1 MAFESLTERLS
12 GIFKKIR
19 GQARLTESNM
29 EDMLKEIRVALL
41 EADVN
46 YKVVKEFTSNVKE
59 KALGQDVLSKL
70 NPSQMLVKIVHDELI
85 ELLGSDDSEINYQTG
100 RPTIIML
107 VGLQGSGKTT
117 TAGKLA
123 YLLKNKLKKKVL
135 LAACDVYR
143 PAAIDQLDQ
152 IAKSVGVD
160 IVNMGTKVN
169 PVDIAKAAKKK
180 AYDDDYHVLIIDT
193 AGRLQI
199 DETLMDELNN
209 IKHDVEPQEILLLV
223 DAAAGQDAV
232 NVANAFNDKISLTGC
247 IMSKLDGD
255 ARGGAALSIRHMTG
269 VPIKFTGVGE
279 KVTDLD
285 IFHPDR
291 MADRILG
298 MGDVMTLVEKAQEQI
313 DEKEAK
319 KQAAK
324 LMSGK
329 FDLDDMMAQMRQI
342 HKLGSLRGLL
352 KLIPGMPK
360 ITEEQTEMAE
370 REMRSFEIVINSMTK
385 EERAHPEIFK
395 FSRKQRVANGSG
407 TSLQQVNKVLK
418 KYEQMK
424 EMMKQMEQYK
434 KSGRMPPGGFGG
446 MGGMGGMGGFP
457 GM

>member
-12 GIFKKIR
+12 GIFKKLR
-19 GQARLTESNM
+19 GQARLTEANM

-46 YKVVKEFTSNVKE
+46 YKVVKEFTTNVKE
-59 KALGQDVLSKL
+59 KALGQDVLNKL

-85 ELLGSDDSEINYQTG
+85 ELLGSDDAEIKYQTG

-117 TAGKLA
+117 TAGKLG

-135 LAACDVYR
+135 FAACDVYR

-152 IAKSVGVD
+152 LAKSIGVD

-169 PVDIAKAAKKK
+169 PVDIAKAAKQK
-180 AYDDDYHVLIIDT
+180 AYDEDYDVLIIDT

-199 DETLMDELNN
+199 DEPLMQELNN
-209 IKHDVEPQEILLLV
+209 IKNDIEPQEILLLV

-232 NVANAFNDKISLTGC
+232 NVANTFNDKLSLTGC

-269 VPIKFTGVGE
+269 VPIKFSGVGE

-298 MGDVMTLVEKAQEQI
+298 MGDVMTLVEKAQQEM

-319 KQAAK
+319 RAANK
-324 LMSGK
+324 MMSGK
-329 FDLDDMMAQMRQI
+329 FDLNDMLDNMKKIQKM
-342 HKLGSLRGLL
+342 GSFGGLL

-360 ITEEQTEMAE
+360 ITPEQQAAAE
-370 REMRSFEIVINSMTK
+370 KEMRNFEVIINSMTPY
-385 EERAHPEIFK
+385 ERANPDVFK
-395 FSRKQRVANGSG
+395 YSRKQRVSAGCG
-407 TSLQQVNKVLK
+407 KTIADVNKVLK

-424 EMMKQMEQYK
+424 AMMKQMDAYK
-434 KSGRMPPGGFGG
+434 KSGRMPPGGLGGLGG
-446 MGGMGGMGGFP
+446 MGGYPM
-457 GM
+457 

>member
-12 GIFKKIR
+12 GIFKKLR
-19 GQARLTESNM
+19 GQARLSESNM
-29 EDMLKEIRVALL
+29 DDMLKEIRVALL

-46 YKVVKEFTSNVKE
+46 YKVVKQFINNVKE
-59 KALGQDVLSKL
+59 KALGQEVLSKL
-70 NPSQMLVKIVHDELI
+70 NPSQMLVKIVHEELV
-85 ELLGSDDSEINYQTG
+85 ELLGSGQSEIKYQTG

-152 IAKSVGVD
+152 LAKSVGVD
-160 IVNMGTKVN
+160 IVNMGTKTN
-169 PVDIAKAAKKK
+169 PVDIAKEAKKK
-180 AYDDDYHVLIIDT
+180 ATADDYHVLIIDT

-209 IKHDVEPQEILLLV
+209 IKRTVEPQEILLLV

-232 NVANAFNDKISLTGC
+232 NVATAFNEKITLTGC
-247 IMSKLDGD
+247 VMSKLDGD
-255 ARGGAALSIRHMTG
+255 ARGGAALSIKHMTG

-285 IFHPDR
+285 VFYPDR

-319 KQAAK
+319 RTMNK
-324 LMSGK
+324 MMDGN
-329 FDLDDMMAQMRQI
+329 FDLNDMLTQLKQVS
-342 HKLGSLRGLL
+342 KLGSLGGLL

-360 ITEEQTEMAE
+360 ISSEQTEAAE
-370 REMRSFEIVINSMTK
+370 KEMRNLEVIVNSMTK
-385 EERAHPEIFK
+385 EERKHPEILK
-395 FSRKQRVANGSG
+395 YSRKQRIAQGSG
-407 TSLQQVNKVLK
+407 KTMQDINKVLK

-424 EMMKQMEQYK
+424 EVMKRMSSIK
-434 KSGRMPPGGFGG
+434 KSGKMPPGGFGG
-446 MGGMGGMGGFP
+446 MGGFGGFP

>member
-46 YKVVKEFTSNVKE
+46 YKVVKEFTNNVKE

-85 ELLGSDDSEINYQTG
+85 ELLGSDDAEIKYQTG

-135 LAACDVYR
+135 MAACDVYR

-180 AYDDDYHVLIIDT
+180 AYDEDYHVLIIDT

-199 DETLMDELNN
+199 DEALMDELNN
-209 IKHDVEPQEILLLV
+209 IKREVEPQEILLLV

-232 NVANAFNDKISLTGC
+232 NVANTFNDKISLTGV

-298 MGDVMTLVEKAQEQI
+298 MGDVMTLVEKAQEEF
-313 DEKEAK
+313 DEKEARK
-319 KQAAK
+319 AANK
-324 LMSGK
+324 MMSGK
-329 FDLDDMMAQMRQI
+329 FDLDDMLEQMRKVQ
-342 HKLGSLRGLL
+342 KMGSLGGLL

-360 ITEEQTEMAE
+360 ISPEQLAAGE
-370 REMRSFEIVINSMTK
+370 REMKNFEVIINSMTK
-385 EERAHPEIFK
+385 EEKQNPEIFK
-395 FSRKQRVANGSG
+395 YSRKIRVANGSG
-407 TSLQQVNKVLK
+407 KTVADINRVLK
-418 KYEQMK
+418 KYDQMK
-424 EMMKQMEQYK
+424 DMMKKMEQYRK
-434 KSGRMPPGGFGG
+434 TGRMPPGGFP
-446 MGGMGGMGGFP
+446 GMGGMGGFP

>member
-19 GQARLTESNM
+19 GQARLTEANM
-29 EDMLKEIRVALL
+29 EDMLNEIRVALL

-46 YKVVKEFTSNVKE
+46 YKVVKEFTTNVKE
-59 KALGQDVLSKL
+59 KALGQDVLNKL

-85 ELLGSDDSEINYQTG
+85 ELLGSDDAEIKYQTG

-117 TAGKLA
+117 TAGKLG

-135 LAACDVYR
+135 FAACDVYR

-152 IAKSVGVD
+152 LAKSIGVD

-180 AYDDDYHVLIIDT
+180 AYDEDYNVLVIDT

-199 DETLMDELNN
+199 DEALMEELNN
-209 IKHDVEPQEILLLV
+209 IKRDVEPNEILLLV

-232 NVANAFNDKISLTGC
+232 NVANTFNDKLSLTGV

-298 MGDVMTLVEKAQEQI
+298 MGDVMTLVEKAQ
-313 DEKEAK
+313 
-319 KQAAK
+319 
-324 LMSGK
+324 
-329 FDLDDMMAQMRQI
+329 
-342 HKLGSLRGLL
+342 
-352 KLIPGMPK
+352 
-360 ITEEQTEMAE
+360 
-370 REMRSFEIVINSMTK
+370 
-385 EERAHPEIFK
+385 
-395 FSRKQRVANGSG
+395 
-407 TSLQQVNKVLK
+407 
-418 KYEQMK
+418 
-424 EMMKQMEQYK
+424 
-434 KSGRMPPGGFGG
+434 
-446 MGGMGGMGGFP
+446 
-457 GM
+457 

>member
-29 EDMLKEIRVALL
+29 EEMLKEIRVALL

-46 YKVVKEFTSNVKE
+46 YKVVKEFTNNVKE

-70 NPSQMLVKIVHDELI
+70 NPSQMLVKIVHEELI
-85 ELLGSDDSEINYQTG
+85 ELLGSDDAEIKYQTG

-135 LAACDVYR
+135 MAACDVYR

-180 AYDDDYHVLIIDT
+180 AYDEDYHVLIIDT

-199 DETLMDELNN
+199 DEALMDELNN

-232 NVANAFNDKISLTGC
+232 NVANAFNDKI
-247 IMSKLDGD
+247 
-255 ARGGAALSIRHMTG
+255 
-269 VPIKFTGVGE
+269 
-279 KVTDLD
+279 
-285 IFHPDR
+285 
-291 MADRILG
+291 
-298 MGDVMTLVEKAQEQI
+298 
-313 DEKEAK
+313 
-319 KQAAK
+319 
-324 LMSGK
+324 
-329 FDLDDMMAQMRQI
+329 
-342 HKLGSLRGLL
+342 
-352 KLIPGMPK
+352 
-360 ITEEQTEMAE
+360 
-370 REMRSFEIVINSMTK
+370 
-385 EERAHPEIFK
+385 
-395 FSRKQRVANGSG
+395 
-407 TSLQQVNKVLK
+407 
-418 KYEQMK
+418 
-424 EMMKQMEQYK
+424 
-434 KSGRMPPGGFGG
+434 
-446 MGGMGGMGGFP
+446 
-457 GM
+457 

>member
-12 GIFKKIR
+12 GIFKKMR
-19 GQARLTESNM
+19 GQARLTEANM
-29 EDMLKEIRVALL
+29 DDMLREIRVALL

-46 YKVVKEFTSNVKE
+46 YKVVKEFINNVKE
-59 KALGQDVLSKL
+59 KAIGQDVLGKL
-70 NPSQMLVKIVHDELI
+70 NPSQMIVKIVHDELV
-85 ELLGSDDSEINYQTG
+85 ELLGSDDSEIKYQTG

-117 TAGKLA
+117 TASKLG

-135 LAACDVYR
+135 FAACDVYR

-152 IAKSVGVD
+152 LAKSIGVD

-169 PVDIAKAAKKK
+169 PVEIAKAAKKK

-199 DETLMDELNN
+199 DEALMDELNN
-209 IKHDVEPQEILLLV
+209 IKHDVEPNEILLLV
-223 DAAAGQDAV
+223 DAASGQDAV
-232 NVANAFNDKISLTGC
+232 NVANAFNDKLSLTGC

-269 VPIKFTGVGE
+269 VPIKFAGVGE

-298 MGDVMTLVEKAQEQI
+298 MGDVMTLVEKAQEEL

-319 KQAAK
+319 RTVNKM
-324 LMSGK
+324 MSGS
-329 FDLDDMMAQMRQI
+329 FNLNDMLAQMKQI
-342 HKLGSLRGLL
+342 NKMGSLGGLL
-352 KLIPGMPK
+352 KLIPGMPR
-360 ITEEQTEMAE
+360 ITPEQQEMAE
-370 REMRSFEIVINSMTK
+370 REMRNFEVVINSMTP
-385 EERAHPEIFK
+385 EERKHPEILK
-395 FSRKQRVANGSG
+395 FSRKQRIANGAG
-407 TSLQQVNKVLK
+407 KTMQDINKVLK

-424 EMMKQMEQYK
+424 EAMKQMEAYK
-434 KSGRMPPGGFGG
+434 KTGRMPPGAG
-446 MGGMGGMGGFP
+446 MGGMGFP